1 MASRCTFSV
10 PRRSFYYINQSNQR
24 VEHAGLVWHMIYLKR
39 NHKWGYELFSATTSL
54 EPNSK
59 VWETNIYCGQ
69 NSAPGVWSFVQASD
83 WRKLRKD
90 SVTIP
95 GWPDLLR
102 GCRSWGK
109 VGDFSLFLP
118 LNGVGLGRAP
128 YQNIDFIPR
137 KSGRSEACQR
147 EEKFCWTKERWA
159 GTQTKRLFWTF
170 SLWFY

>member
-10 PRRSFYYINQSNQR
+10 PRRSFYYINQSNQG
-24 VEHAGLVWHMIYLKR
+24 VEHTGLVWHMIYLKR

-54 EPNSK
+54 EPNGK
-59 VWETNIYCGQ
+59 FWETNIYCGQ

-109 VGDFSLFLP
+109 VEALSVPSSQWSRVRAGSLP
-118 LNGVGLGRAP
+118 KHS
-128 YQNIDFIPR
+128 DFIPR